1 MMCVCLRA
9 RVVSFVSDRF
19 APPLRGLCLEFGA
32 NLVRS
37 RCLRAKLRPV
47 VCGL

>member
-19 APPLRGLCLEFGA
+19 APPLCALCWEFGTH
-32 NLVRS
+32 LGRS
-37 RCLRAKLRPV
+37 RCVRAKLRPV
-47 VCGL
+47 ICRL